1 MHVFFMKSKTAV
13 LVSGVLGLC
22 CAASAAELVTY
33 AFDASAAPDYVDP
46 GVAATA
52 IGAMNVVGGASGGVG
67 VYTQWDGTGPNAIEF
82 TLTPTDPTQTFA
94 LDTLSFDVWTENLLV
109 SPLFIPTHAPFT
121 WYVGLYV
128 GANAIPA
135 FIAPLTIGGNMWYTT
150 PEVDLTSLVFNPGDS
165 FRVVIEGIDA
175 NNGDRK
181 AKFDNITVEGALIPE
196 PASFSVIAGLGLVA
210 FGAMRRVRRV
220 A

>member
-1 MHVFFMKSKTAV
+1 MKSKTAV

-46 GVAATA
+46 GVAATDIQPMNVNA
-52 IGAMNVVGGASGGVG
+52 IGNYNGGVG
-67 VYTQWDGTGPNAIEF
+67 TYIQWTQTGSEQNAIEF

-94 LDTLSFDVWTENLLV
+94 LDTLTFDLWTENQLV
-109 SPLFIPTHAPFT
+109 PPNLYISTHAPFT

-175 NNGDRK
+175 NNGGRK
-181 AKFDNITVEGALIPE
+181 AKFDNITVEGALVPE